1 MLLWK
6 PSFSLMRMLVSLK
19 TTDKNEQIDA
29 GMKRANSEG
38 DQGQGVSHWDGPT
51 GTEEDRGMER

>member
-29 GMKRANSEG
+29 GKYSILSVAL
-38 DQGQGVSHWDGPT
+38 P
-51 GTEEDRGMER
+51 